1 MNKASPVEVTETF
14 LLLWALAAIV
24 AGLAGYVGLGWL
36 QRAQRSLGLQQA
48 WPGLLIAG
56 FTLGSGICG
65 SSVLML
71 AGEPLN
77 FALGF
82 DAWMVAALWLG
93 AIAGCTLVAF
103 LLTRSGGQWW
113 ALMGS
118 ALLFAAIICAVQY
131 GWIAAIGF
139 RPGLKWRSE
148 IVSGAVMVVIVAACI
163 AVWVAFSDSDERS
176 RSRSRWRIGAA
187 VVLALGLVAGQE
199 VMNMASGLLKQKGSV
214 YQAVVP
220 ASVLSLVCGVLLPMI
235 LGAMVMDLSLRSQRK
250 RRSKNTFAP
259 KQRSRGR
266 RHHRESPQEEV

>member
-36 QRAQRSLGLQQA
+36 QRAQRSVGLQQV

-82 DAWMVAALWLG
+82 DGWLAAALWVG
-93 AIAGCTLVAF
+93 AMAGSTLVAF
-103 LLTRSGGQWW
+103 LLTRGGQWW
-113 ALMGS
+113 AVIGS
-118 ALLFAAIICAVQY
+118 ALIFAAVICAVQY
-131 GWIAAIGF
+131 GWIAAVGF

-148 IVSGAVMVVIVAACI
+148 IVSGAVMVVMVAACI
-163 AVWVAFSDSDERS
+163 ALWVAFSDSDERS

-214 YQAVVP
+214 YQAVLP
-220 ASVLSLVCGVLLPMI
+220 ASVLSLVCGVLLPMV
-235 LGAMVMDLSLRSQRK
+235 LGAMAMDLSLRSHRK

-259 KQRSRGR
+259 KPRSRSR
-266 RHHRESPQEEV
+266 RHREPQQDEA